1 MTLEIDTENL
11 LKEKA
16 ETIKRLQK
24 QILEFT
30 RELHSSNKEIIELKE
45 QIEKMKCCGNC
56 KFQEIEDYTGCPIC
70 NISNCNFN
78 SKWELKE

>member
-1 MTLEIDTENL
+1 MTKEQEFRKQAEEAKFEAFSFMCKKVAELE
-11 LKEKA
+11 A
-16 ETIKRLQK
+16 
-24 QILEFT
+24 
-30 RELHSSNKEIIELKE
+30 